1 MKGSF
6 TGTFYHDTDCSILFQ
21 KGSTLLSSLQIVQVR
36 HPKAMAFTLMFGA
49 FIGLF
54 GETALNMALTNI
66 MSDFSISSATA
77 QWLTTGYLL
86 TLGIL
91 VPVSSLL
98 IRWFTTKQL
107 LVASLGFSIVGTILA
122 ALAPSFA
129 VLLLGRIV
137 QAIGTGIL
145 LPLMM
150 NVILLIFPI
159 NKRGTVMG
167 VMGLVITT
175 APAIGPALSGLIVDT
190 LGWSYI
196 FWVSL
201 LFYVGLIVFGLKQID
216 NVSQITKPAIDIVSI
231 VYSTIGFGGVIYSL
245 STIAEK
251 HLTSP
256 LVYLPFIVGI
266 VSLVLFVI
274 RQFKMNQPMIN
285 LRVFKFPMFT
295 LGTVLLFIGMFLI
308 LSTAILLPLYLRN
321 SLLVSAAVAG
331 LVLLPGS
338 AVNAALS
345 PLIGML
351 SDRFG
356 VRVILPIG
364 FLFTA
369 VSSVL
374 FVLIL
379 SAETPIWQIVI
390 AFLIFFVGIAM
401 IIMPAQTIGLNQLPR
416 ELYADGSAVMNT
428 LQQIAGAT
436 GTALA
441 ITLMITG
448 QNMLLK
454 VAPSTSAADLMAAGT
469 KYAFY
474 FIAASAIIGFVAS
487 LFVKRVRV

>member
-1 MKGSF
+1 
-6 TGTFYHDTDCSILFQ
+6 
-21 KGSTLLSSLQIVQVR
+21 
-36 HPKAMAFTLMFGA
+36 MAFTLMFGA

-66 MSDFSISSATA
+66 MADFSINSATA

-107 LVASLGFSIVGTILA
+107 VIASLAFSIVGTILA

-129 VLLLGRIV
+129 VLFIGRIV

-150 NVILLIFPI
+150 NVLLVIFPI
-159 NKRGTVMG
+159 HKRGVVMG

-196 FWVSL
+196 FWLSL
-201 LFYVGLIVFGLKQID
+201 IFYIALIVLGLKQID
-216 NVSQITKPAIDIVSI
+216 NVSQITKPTIDIVSI
-231 VYSTIGFGGVIYSL
+231 IFSTLGFGGLIYSL

-251 HLTSP
+251 SITSAQ
-256 LVYLPFIVGI
+256 VYIPFIIGAI
-266 VSLVLFVI
+266 SLVLFVT
-274 RQFKMNQPMIN
+274 RQLKMKQPMIN
-285 LRVFKFPMFT
+285 LRVFTYPMFT
-295 LGTVLLFIGMFLI
+295 LGTLLLFIGMFLI
-308 LSTAILLPLYLRN
+308 LSTAILLPLYLRT

-331 LVLLPGS
+331 LILLPGS
-338 AVNAALS
+338 AVNALFS
-345 PLIGML
+345 PVVGML
-351 SDRFG
+351 TDKFG
-356 VRVILPIG
+356 VKKILPIG
-364 FLFTA
+364 FLMTT
-369 VSSVL
+369 VSSIMFIV
-374 FVLIL
+374 II
-379 SAETPIWQIVI
+379 STETPIWQIVM
-390 AFLIFFVGIAM
+390 AFLIFFVGISM
-401 IIMPAQTIGLNQLPR
+401 IIMPAQTNGLNQLPR

-436 GTALA
+436 GTAMA
-441 ITLMITG
+441 ITLLVHG
-448 QNMLLK
+448 QNLLLK
-454 VAPSTSAADLMAAGT
+454 VSPNAPSVELIAAGT

-474 FIAASAIIGFVAS
+474 FIAAFAITGFIAS

>member
-1 MKGSF
+1 M
-6 TGTFYHDTDCSILFQ
+6 
-21 KGSTLLSSLQIVQVR
+21 SSSQIVQVR

-66 MSDFSISSATA
+66 IADFSVNSATA

-107 LVASLGFSIVGTILA
+107 LVASLAFSIAGSFLA

-129 VLLLGRIV
+129 VLFLGRIV
-137 QAIGTGIL
+137 QAVGTGIL

-159 NKRGTVMG
+159 HKRGTVMG

-196 FWVSL
+196 FWASL
-201 LFYVGLIVFGLKQID
+201 VFYVGLIVFGLKQID
-216 NVSQITKPAIDIVSI
+216 NVSQIMKPAIDVLSI
-231 VYSTIGFGGVIYSL
+231 VLSTVGFGGVIYSL
-245 STIAEK
+245 STLAEK
-251 HLTSP
+251 SLTSAY
-256 LVYLPFIVGI
+256 VYLPLLVG
-266 VSLVLFVI
+266 SLSLLLFVM
-274 RQFKMNQPMIN
+274 RQLKMKQPMIN
-285 LRVFKFPMFT
+285 LRVFTYPMFT
-295 LGTVLLFIGMFLI
+295 LGTVLLFLGMFLI
-308 LSTAILLPLYLRN
+308 LSSAILLPLYMRT

-331 LVLLPGS
+331 FALLPGS
-338 AVNAALS
+338 AMNALLS
-345 PLIGML
+345 PVVGML
-351 SDRFG
+351 SDKFG
-356 VRVILPIG
+356 VKKILPIG

-369 VSSVL
+369 VASML
-374 FVLIL
+374 FIVII
-379 SAETPIWQIVI
+379 SADTPIWQVVI
-390 AFLIFFVGIAM
+390 AFLIYFIGISM
-401 IIMPAQTIGLNQLPR
+401 IIMPAQTNGLNELPR

-441 ITLMITG
+441 ITFMIHG
-448 QNMLLK
+448 ENLFAQ
-454 VAPSTSAADLMAAGT
+454 VSPSAPSVEMIAAGT

-474 FIAASAIIGFVAS
+474 FIAGFAVTGFIAS

>member
-1 MKGSF
+1 MV
-6 TGTFYHDTDCSILFQ
+6 
-21 KGSTLLSSLQIVQVR
+21 SSLQIVQVR

-66 MSDFSISSATA
+66 MSDFSITSATA

-107 LVASLGFSIVGTILA
+107 LIASLAFSIAGTILA
-122 ALAPSFA
+122 AAAPSFA
-129 VLLLGRIV
+129 VLFIGRIV

-150 NVILLIFPI
+150 NVLLLIFPI
-159 NKRGTVMG
+159 HKRGAVMG

-175 APAIGPALSGLIVDT
+175 APAVGPALSGVIVDT

-196 FWVSL
+196 FWLSL
-201 LFYVGLIVFGLKQID
+201 IFYVGLIVLGLKQID
-216 NVSQITKPAIDIVSI
+216 NVSQITRPTIDVGSI
-231 VYSTIGFGGVIYSL
+231 ILSTLGFGGLIYSL

-251 HLTSP
+251 SITSAQVYTP
-256 LVYLPFIVGI
+256 LAIGVI
-266 VSLVLFVI
+266 SLVLFVT
-274 RQFKMNQPMIN
+274 RQLKMKQPMIN
-285 LRVFKFPMFT
+285 LRVFKYPMFT
-295 LGTVLLFIGMFLI
+295 LGTLLLFIGMFLI
-308 LSTAILLPLYLRN
+308 LSTAILLPLYLRT
-321 SLLVSAAVAG
+321 SLLVSAAMAG
-331 LVLLPGS
+331 IILLPGS
-338 AVNAALS
+338 AMNALLS
-345 PLIGML
+345 PVVGILT
-351 SDRFG
+351 DKFG
-356 VRVILPIG
+356 VKKILPIG

-369 VSSVL
+369 ISSIM
-374 FVLIL
+374 FVIII
-379 SAETPIWQIVI
+379 SAETAIWQIVI
-390 AFLIFFVGIAM
+390 AFLIYFMGISM
-401 IIMPAQTIGLNQLPR
+401 IIMPAQTNGLNQLPR

-441 ITLMITG
+441 ITLLVHG
-448 QNMLLK
+448 QNLLLK
-454 VAPSTSAADLMAAGT
+454 VSPSAPSVELIAAGT

-474 FIAASAIIGFVAS
+474 FITAFAVAGFIAS

>member
-1 MKGSF
+1 M
-6 TGTFYHDTDCSILFQ
+6 
-21 KGSTLLSSLQIVQVR
+21 SSLQIVQVR

-66 MSDFSISSATA
+66 MADFSVNSATA

-107 LVASLGFSIVGTILA
+107 LVASLAFSIAGSFLA

-129 VLLLGRIV
+129 VLFLGRIV
-137 QAIGTGIL
+137 QAVGTGIL

-159 NKRGTVMG
+159 HKRGTVMG
-167 VMGLVITT
+167 IMGLVITT

-201 LFYVGLIVFGLKQID
+201 MFYVGLIVLGLKQID
-216 NVSQITKPAIDIVSI
+216 NVSQIMKPPIDVLSI
-231 VYSTIGFGGVIYSL
+231 VLSTVGFGGVIYSL
-245 STIAEK
+245 STLAEK
-251 HLTSP
+251 SLLSAY
-256 LVYLPFIVGI
+256 VFLPFLVG
-266 VSLVLFVI
+266 SLFLLLFVI
-274 RQFKMNQPMIN
+274 RQFKMKQPMIN
-285 LRVFKFPMFT
+285 IRVFTYPMFT

-308 LSTAILLPLYLRN
+308 LSSAILLPLYMRT
-321 SLLVSAAVAG
+321 SMLVSAAVAG
-331 LVLLPGS
+331 VALLPGS
-338 AVNAALS
+338 AMNALLS
-345 PLIGML
+345 PVIGIL
-351 SDRFG
+351 SDKFG
-356 VRVILPIG
+356 VKKILPIG

-369 VSSVL
+369 IASVL
-374 FVLIL
+374 FIIII
-379 SAETPIWQIVI
+379 SAETPIWQVVI
-390 AFLIFFVGIAM
+390 AFLIYFVGISM
-401 IIMPAQTIGLNQLPR
+401 IIMPAQTNGLNELPR
-416 ELYADGSAVMNT
+416 ELYADGTAVMNT

-441 ITLMITG
+441 ITFLIHGENLFLEASPSAPPVEMI
-448 QNMLLK
+448 
-454 VAPSTSAADLMAAGT
+454 AAGT

-474 FIAASAIIGFVAS
+474 FIAGIAIAGFIAS

>member
-1 MKGSF
+1 M
-6 TGTFYHDTDCSILFQ
+6 
-21 KGSTLLSSLQIVQVR
+21 SSLQIVPVR

-66 MSDFSISSATA
+66 ISDFSISSATA

-107 LVASLGFSIVGTILA
+107 LVSSLAFSIAGAILA
-122 ALAPSFA
+122 GIAPSFA

-159 NKRGTVMG
+159 HKRGTVMG

-196 FWVSL
+196 FWISL
-201 LFYVGLIVFGLKQID
+201 IFYVGLIVFGLRQID
-216 NVSQITKPAIDIVSI
+216 NVSQITKPAIDVLSI
-231 VYSTIGFGGVIYSL
+231 VYSTVGFGGIIYSL

-251 HLTSP
+251 HISSP
-256 LVYLPFIVGI
+256 LVYVPFIVGI
-266 VSLVLFVI
+266 AALVLFTT
-274 RQFKMNQPMIN
+274 RQFRTEQPMIN
-285 LRVFKFPMFT
+285 LRVFAHPMFT
-295 LGTVLLFIGMFLI
+295 LGTLLLFIGMFLI
-308 LSTAILLPLYLRN
+308 LSSAILLPLYLRN
-321 SLLVSAAVAG
+321 SLFVSAAVAG

-345 PLIGML
+345 PLIGVL
-351 SDRFG
+351 TDRFG
-356 VRVILPIG
+356 VKTILPIG
-364 FLFTA
+364 FSLTA
-369 VSSVL
+369 IASVL
-374 FVLIL
+374 FVMTL
-379 SAETPIWQIVI
+379 SASTPVWQIVV
-390 AFLIFFVGIAM
+390 AFLIYFVGISM
-401 IIMPAQTIGLNQLPR
+401 IIMPAQTNGLNQLPR

-436 GTALA
+436 GTAVA

-448 QNMLLK
+448 QNMLDK
-454 VAPSTSAADLMAAGT
+454 AAPGTSAAELMAAGT

-474 FIAASAIIGFVAS
+474 FITAAAFIGLFAS
-487 LFVKRVRV
+487 LFVKRVRI

>member
-1 MKGSF
+1 M
-6 TGTFYHDTDCSILFQ
+6 
-21 KGSTLLSSLQIVQVR
+21 SSLQIVQVR
-36 HPKAMAFTLMFGA
+36 YPKAMAFTLMFGA

-66 MSDFSISSATA
+66 MADFSINSATA

-107 LVASLGFSIVGTILA
+107 FVASLSFSIAGSILA

-129 VLLLGRIV
+129 VLFIGRVV
-137 QAIGTGIL
+137 QAVGTGIL

-159 NKRGTVMG
+159 HKRGAVMG

-190 LGWSYI
+190 LGWSFI

-201 LFYVGLIVFGLKQID
+201 MFYVGLIVLGLKQID
-216 NVSQITKPAIDIVSI
+216 NVSQITKPAIDVVSI
-231 VYSTIGFGGVIYSL
+231 LLSTVGFGGVIYSL
-245 STIAEK
+245 STMAEK
-251 HLTSP
+251 SLTSAY
-256 LVYLPFIVGI
+256 VYLPLLVGVI
-266 VSLVLFVI
+266 SLLLFVI
-274 RQFKMNQPMIN
+274 RQFKMKQPMIN
-285 LRVFKFPMFT
+285 LHVFKYPMFT

-308 LSTAILLPLYLRN
+308 LSTAILLPLYMRT

-338 AVNAALS
+338 ALNALLS

-351 SDRFG
+351 SDKFG
-356 VRVILPIG
+356 VKKILPIG
-364 FLFTA
+364 FLLTA
-369 VSSVL
+369 ISSVL
-374 FVLIL
+374 FVVII
-379 SAETPIWQIVI
+379 SAETPIWQVVI

-401 IIMPAQTIGLNQLPR
+401 IIMPAQTNGLNELPR

-428 LQQIAGAT
+428 LQQIAGAM

-441 ITLMITG
+441 ITFMIHG
-448 QNMLLK
+448 EN
-454 VAPSTSAADLMAAGT
+454 VFIEASPSASSAEIIAAGT

-474 FIAASAIIGFVAS
+474 FIAGFAIAGFIAS

>member
-1 MKGSF
+1 MV
-6 TGTFYHDTDCSILFQ
+6 
-21 KGSTLLSSLQIVQVR
+21 SSLQIVQVR
-36 HPKAMAFTLMFGA
+36 YPKAMAFTLMFGA

-66 MSDFSISSATA
+66 MADFSINSATA

-107 LVASLGFSIVGTILA
+107 LVASLAFSIAGSLLA
-122 ALAPSFA
+122 GLAPSFA
-129 VLLLGRIV
+129 VLFIGRVV

-159 NKRGTVMG
+159 HKRGAVMG

-201 LFYVGLIVFGLKQID
+201 LFYLGLIVFGLKQID
-216 NVSQITKPAIDIVSI
+216 NVSQITKPTIDVISI
-231 VYSTIGFGGVIYSL
+231 VLSTVGFGGVIYSL
-245 STIAEK
+245 STMAEK
-251 HLTSP
+251 SLTSAY
-256 LVYLPFIVGI
+256 VYLPLVVGF
-266 VSLVLFVI
+266 VSLLLFAV
-274 RQFKMNQPMIN
+274 RQFKMKQPMIN
-285 LRVFKFPMFT
+285 LRVFKYPMFT
-295 LGTVLLFIGMFLI
+295 LGIVLLFIGMFLI
-308 LSTAILLPLYLRN
+308 LSTAILLPLYMRT

-338 AVNAALS
+338 ALNALLS
-345 PLIGML
+345 PVIGML

-356 VRVILPIG
+356 VKTILPIG
-364 FLFTA
+364 FLLTA
-369 VSSVL
+369 SSSVL
-374 FVLIL
+374 FIIII
-379 SAETPIWQIVI
+379 SAETPIWQVVI

-401 IIMPAQTIGLNQLPR
+401 IIMPAQTNGLNELPR
-416 ELYADGSAVMNT
+416 ELYADGSAVTNT

-441 ITLMITG
+441 ITFMIHG
-448 QNMLLK
+448 ENLFLE
-454 VAPSTSAADLMAAGT
+454 ASPSASSVDVIAEGT

-474 FIAASAIIGFVAS
+474 FIAGFAITGFIAS

>member
-1 MKGSF
+1 M
-6 TGTFYHDTDCSILFQ
+6 
-21 KGSTLLSSLQIVQVR
+21 SSLQIVQVR
-36 HPKAMAFTLMFGA
+36 YPKAMAFTLMFGA

-66 MSDFSISSATA
+66 MADFSVNSATA

-107 LVASLGFSIVGTILA
+107 LVASLAFSIAGSFLA
-122 ALAPSFA
+122 GFAPSFA
-129 VLLLGRIV
+129 VLFIGRVV

-159 NKRGTVMG
+159 HKRGAVMG

-201 LFYVGLIVFGLKQID
+201 VFYVGLIVFGLKQID
-216 NVSQITKPAIDIVSI
+216 NVSQITKPAIDVVSI
-231 VYSTIGFGGVIYSL
+231 VLSTVGFGGVIYSL
-245 STIAEK
+245 STMAEK
-251 HLTSP
+251 SLTSAY
-256 LVYLPFIVGI
+256 VYLPLIVGL
-266 VSLVLFVI
+266 VSLLLFAV
-274 RQFKMNQPMIN
+274 RQFKMKHPMIN
-285 LRVFKFPMFT
+285 LRVFKYPMFT
-295 LGTVLLFIGMFLI
+295 LGVVLLFIGMFLI
-308 LSTAILLPLYLRN
+308 LSSAILLPLYMRT

-331 LVLLPGS
+331 FALLPGS
-338 AVNAALS
+338 AMNALLS
-345 PLIGML
+345 PIIGML
-351 SDRFG
+351 SDKFG
-356 VRVILPIG
+356 VKKILPIG

-369 VSSVL
+369 VASVL
-374 FVLIL
+374 FIVII
-379 SAETPIWQIVI
+379 SAETPIWQVVI
-390 AFLIFFVGIAM
+390 AFLIYFVGISM
-401 IIMPAQTIGLNQLPR
+401 IIMPAQTNGLNELPR

-441 ITLMITG
+441 ITFMIHG
-448 QNMLLK
+448 QNVFLETS
-454 VAPSTSAADLMAAGT
+454 PSASAAEMIAAGT

-474 FIAASAIIGFVAS
+474 FIAGFAIVGFIAS

>member
-1 MKGSF
+1 MV
-6 TGTFYHDTDCSILFQ
+6 
-21 KGSTLLSSLQIVQVR
+21 SSLQIVQVR
-36 HPKAMAFTLMFGA
+36 YPKAMAFTLMFGA

-66 MSDFSISSATA
+66 MADFSINSATA

-107 LVASLGFSIVGTILA
+107 VIASLAFSIVGTILA

-129 VLLLGRIV
+129 VLFIGRIV

-150 NVILLIFPI
+150 NVLLVIFPI
-159 NKRGTVMG
+159 HKRGVVMG

-196 FWVSL
+196 FWLSL
-201 LFYVGLIVFGLKQID
+201 IFYIALIVLGLKQID
-216 NVSQITKPAIDIVSI
+216 NVSQITKPTIDIVSI
-231 VYSTIGFGGVIYSL
+231 IFSTLGFGGLIYSL

-251 HLTSP
+251 SITSAQ
-256 LVYLPFIVGI
+256 VYIPFIIGAI
-266 VSLVLFVI
+266 SLVLFVT
-274 RQFKMNQPMIN
+274 RQLKMKQPMIN
-285 LRVFKFPMFT
+285 LRVFTYPMFT
-295 LGTVLLFIGMFLI
+295 LGTLLLFIGMFLI
-308 LSTAILLPLYLRN
+308 LSTAILLPLYLRT

-331 LVLLPGS
+331 LILLPGS
-338 AVNAALS
+338 AVNALFS
-345 PLIGML
+345 PVVGML
-351 SDRFG
+351 TDKFG
-356 VRVILPIG
+356 VKKILPIG
-364 FLFTA
+364 FLMTT
-369 VSSVL
+369 VSSIMFIV
-374 FVLIL
+374 II
-379 SAETPIWQIVI
+379 STETPIWQIVM
-390 AFLIFFVGIAM
+390 AFLIFFVGISM
-401 IIMPAQTIGLNQLPR
+401 IIMPAQTNGLNQLPR

-436 GTALA
+436 GTAMA
-441 ITLMITG
+441 ITLLVHG
-448 QNMLLK
+448 QNLLLK
-454 VAPSTSAADLMAAGT
+454 VSPNAPSVELIAAGT

-474 FIAASAIIGFVAS
+474 FIAAFAITGFIAS

>member
-1 MKGSF
+1 M
-6 TGTFYHDTDCSILFQ
+6 
-21 KGSTLLSSLQIVQVR
+21 SSLQIVQVR

-66 MSDFSISSATA
+66 MADFSVNSATA

-107 LVASLGFSIVGTILA
+107 LVASLAFSIAGSFLA
-122 ALAPSFA
+122 GFAPSFA
-129 VLLLGRIV
+129 VLFIGRVV

-159 NKRGTVMG
+159 HKRGAVMG

-201 LFYVGLIVFGLKQID
+201 VFYVGLIVFGLKQID

-231 VYSTIGFGGVIYSL
+231 VLSTVGFGGVIYSL
-245 STIAEK
+245 STMAEK
-251 HLTSP
+251 SLTSAY
-256 LVYLPFIVGI
+256 VYLPLVVGL
-266 VSLVLFVI
+266 VSLSLFAV
-274 RQFKMNQPMIN
+274 RQFKMKHPMIN
-285 LRVFKFPMFT
+285 LRVFKYPMFT
-295 LGTVLLFIGMFLI
+295 LGVVLLFIGMFLI
-308 LSTAILLPLYLRN
+308 LSSAILLPLYMRT

-331 LVLLPGS
+331 FALLPGS
-338 AVNAALS
+338 AMNALLS
-345 PLIGML
+345 PIIGML
-351 SDRFG
+351 SDKFG
-356 VRVILPIG
+356 VKKILPIG

-369 VSSVL
+369 VASVL
-374 FVLIL
+374 FIVII
-379 SAETPIWQIVI
+379 SAETPIWQVVI
-390 AFLIFFVGIAM
+390 AFLIYFVGISM
-401 IIMPAQTIGLNQLPR
+401 IIMPAQTNGLNELPR

-441 ITLMITG
+441 ITFMIHG
-448 QNMLLK
+448 QNVFLETS
-454 VAPSTSAADLMAAGT
+454 PSASSAELIAAGT

-474 FIAASAIIGFVAS
+474 FIAGFAITGFIAS

>member
-1 MKGSF
+1 
-6 TGTFYHDTDCSILFQ
+6 
-21 KGSTLLSSLQIVQVR
+21 
-36 HPKAMAFTLMFGA
+36 MAFTLMFGA

-66 MSDFSISSATA
+66 MADFSVNSATA

-107 LVASLGFSIVGTILA
+107 LVASLAFSIAGSFLA
-122 ALAPSFA
+122 GFAPSFA
-129 VLLLGRIV
+129 VLFIGRVV

-159 NKRGTVMG
+159 HKRGAVMG

-201 LFYVGLIVFGLKQID
+201 VFYVGLIVFGLKQID

-231 VYSTIGFGGVIYSL
+231 VLSTVGFGGVIYSL
-245 STIAEK
+245 STMAEK
-251 HLTSP
+251 PLTSAY
-256 LVYLPFIVGI
+256 VYLPLIVGL
-266 VSLVLFVI
+266 VSLLLFAV
-274 RQFKMNQPMIN
+274 RQFKMKHPMIN
-285 LRVFKFPMFT
+285 LRVFKYPMFT
-295 LGTVLLFIGMFLI
+295 LGVVLLFIGMFLI
-308 LSTAILLPLYLRN
+308 LSSAILLPLYMRT

-331 LVLLPGS
+331 FALLPGS
-338 AVNAALS
+338 ALNALLS
-345 PLIGML
+345 PIIGML
-351 SDRFG
+351 SDKFG
-356 VRVILPIG
+356 VKKILPIG

-369 VSSVL
+369 VASVL
-374 FVLIL
+374 FIVII
-379 SAETPIWQIVI
+379 SAETPIWQVVI
-390 AFLIFFVGIAM
+390 AFLIYFVGISM
-401 IIMPAQTIGLNQLPR
+401 IIMPAQTNGLNELPR

-441 ITLMITG
+441 ITFMIHG
-448 QNMLLK
+448 QNVFLDTL
-454 VAPSTSAADLMAAGT
+454 PSASAAEMIAAGT

-474 FIAASAIIGFVAS
+474 FIAGFAIVGFIAS